1 MGVVQ
6 CLFAGI
12 GTQLF
17 AHVRRGQPG
26 GLSRS
31 VNFDTFGNSM
41 LVLFQCMTSASP
53 AREQL
58 FCCSQFLP
66 WTSLCQPCTAPV
78 GAMYP
83 TRACMCRLHYSAECL
98 LNLLQ
103 ARAGDSS

>member
-53 AREQL
+53 ARGQL
-58 FCCSQFLP
+58 LCCSLLSAAHFNAPTLH
-66 WTSLCQPCTAPV
+66 SPCTRCRGSPHEDAH
-78 GAMYP
+78 AS
-83 TRACMCRLHYSAECL
+83 CMLCVVTWSC
-98 LNLLQ
+98 
-103 ARAGDSS
+103 